1 MRRVRRKVEKVDL
14 ILLALPHEVNRCVGA
29 VAVKNEQLV
38 AAD

>member
-1 MRRVRRKVEKVDL
+1 MQRVRRKVEKVDI

-29 VAVKNEQLV
+29 VAVENEQSV